1 MKKNLILILI
11 IVLLGILLAYN
22 AFDNKHKQTIEKE
35 KTSEE
40 LIRKIVIYNQIMI
53 KKLEMILIKVRNQKK
68 LV

>member
-40 LIRKIVIYNQIMI
+40 LISKDSN
-53 KKLEMILIKVRNQKK
+53 
-68 LV
+68 